1 LIVRGT
7 AWERIPALGFR
18 APDSAAYKSVSS
30 SRSEKRRVQQVV
42 TALSYVEPKRC
53 SQREKP
59 HT

>member
-30 SRSEKRRVQQVV
+30 SQN
-42 TALSYVEPKRC
+42 
-53 SQREKP
+53 
-59 HT
+59 